1 MRSTWPAMPRRLT
14 NRLLAALALLMAG
27 SASLLAAAWLWDVTT
42 PPAMPDPDAARAA
55 YRTSDAVLLDRH
67 GAPIQS
73 LRIDL
78 HGRRLEWT
86 PLTDVSPALRAAV
99 IQAEDRRFERHAGVD
114 PLAVLGALRDRV
126 SGRARRGASTITMQ
140 LAAQL
145 DPQLGG
151 GRQRRSMLQKL
162 CQMRAA
168 QAIETRWSKDQI
180 LEAYLNRA
188 GFRGELQG
196 IAAASAALFGKQ
208 PAGLDAH
215 DAWTLAAL
223 LPAPGAAP
231 AAVAGRACRLARI
244 SGAACAAQ
252 QARTLAA
259 LAAQRSVA
267 GNGAADD
274 TSLAPHL
281 ARQLLHRAGER
292 VVSTL
297 DASVQR
303 RVLQALRTQLAGLG
317 REQVRDGAAVVVDNA
332 SGDVLA
338 YVGSAGPASRA
349 PQVDGARALRQA
361 GSTLK
366 PFLYALAI
374 EQRWLTAASL
384 LDDAPVALEAGPGLY
399 RPQNYEHD
407 YKGLVSVRTALA
419 GSLNIPAVR
428 TLLLTGVD
436 RFRER
441 LHDVGYVAGLTQ
453 PGDWYGYSL
462 ALGSADVSLL
472 EQVNA
477 YRTLARGGRWSPLR
491 LRPSDPSPDP
501 RPVIASEAAWIVR
514 DILADRSARAITFD
528 LEGPLSTPYRASVK
542 TGTSKDLRDNWCIGG
557 TQRYTVGVWVGN
569 FEGDPMRTV
578 SGITGAAPAWREI
591 LDALPRD
598 DADTDAAPAGLVQQ
612 ALRYEAGIEPPRLEW
627 FIAGTQTSQVA
638 IARPTAQRARLVSP
652 ATGSLIALDPDIP
665 LSRQHVPLQAQPASA
680 SLRLRLDGRDI
691 GSAAKVVLW
700 TPLPGPHQLELLD
713 AEGRSLDRVDFSVR
727 RPG

>member
-1 MRSTWPAMPRRLT
+1 M
-14 NRLLAALALLMAG
+14 
-27 SASLLAAAWLWDVTT
+27 
-42 PPAMPDPDAARAA
+42 
-55 YRTSDAVLLDRH
+55 
-67 GAPIQS
+67 
-73 LRIDL
+73 
-78 HGRRLEWT
+78 
-86 PLTDVSPALRAAV
+86 
-99 IQAEDRRFERHAGVD
+99 
-114 PLAVLGALRDRV
+114 
-126 SGRARRGASTITMQ
+126 
-140 LAAQL
+140 
-145 DPQLGG
+145 
-151 GRQRRSMLQKL
+151 
-162 CQMRAA
+162 
-168 QAIETRWSKDQI
+168 
-180 LEAYLNRA
+180 
-188 GFRGELQG
+188 
-196 IAAASAALFGKQ
+196 
-208 PAGLDAH
+208 
-215 DAWTLAAL
+215 
-223 LPAPGAAP
+223 
-231 AAVAGRACRLARI
+231 
-244 SGAACAAQ
+244 
-252 QARTLAA
+252 
-259 LAAQRSVA
+259 
-267 GNGAADD
+267 
-274 TSLAPHL
+274 
-281 ARQLLHRAGER
+281 
-292 VVSTL
+292 
-297 DASVQR
+297 
-303 RVLQALRTQLAGLG
+303 
-317 REQVRDGAAVVVDNA
+317 
-332 SGDVLA
+332 
-338 YVGSAGPASRA
+338 
-349 PQVDGARALRQA
+349 
-361 GSTLK
+361 
-366 PFLYALAI
+366 
-374 EQRWLTAASL
+374 
-384 LDDAPVALEAGPGLY
+384 ALEAGPGLY

-598 DADTDAAPAGLVQQ
+598 DADADAAPAGLVQQ
-612 ALRYEAGIEPPRLEW
+612 ALRYEAGIEPPRQEW
-627 FIAGTQTSQVA
+627 FIAGTQTSRVA

-665 LSRQHVPLQAQPASA
+665 LSRQHVPLRAQPASA